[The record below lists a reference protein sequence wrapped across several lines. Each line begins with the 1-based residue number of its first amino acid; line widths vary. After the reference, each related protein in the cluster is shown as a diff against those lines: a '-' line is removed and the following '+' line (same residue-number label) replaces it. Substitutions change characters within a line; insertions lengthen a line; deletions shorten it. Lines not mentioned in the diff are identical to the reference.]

1 MYRQHM
7 LNEHADKEARE
18 KQFKYY
24 CKYCDIGT
32 FSKDI
37 MEAHNN
43 TKKHIKSI
51 LRIKKIEKESI

>member
-1 MYRQHM
+1 M